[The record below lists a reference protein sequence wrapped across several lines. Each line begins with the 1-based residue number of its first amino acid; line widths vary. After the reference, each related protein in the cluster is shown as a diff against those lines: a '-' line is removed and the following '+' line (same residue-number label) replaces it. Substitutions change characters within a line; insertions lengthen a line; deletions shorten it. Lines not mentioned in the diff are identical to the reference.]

1 MLATAGSLPTPNT
14 GSRSTLDSPKAL
26 DELEESAP
34 GNRHPVLYIYI
45 YSDRDR
51 EREIMYG
58 ELGAHC
64 SSASW

>member
-34 GNRHPVLYIYI
+34 GNRHPLLNIYTA
-45 YSDRDR
+45 RAR
-51 EREIMYG
+51 ERENIDG
-58 ELGAHC
+58 ELGAPY
-64 SSASW
+64 SSAS